1 MRDSHTGGGDEG
13 ETDDGE
19 SEWRFGIDD
28 VGEDADTSDG
38 EDADASD
45 GESET
50 RDETRELPPL
60 EPESPSLENSFFVL
74 VGVLGT
80 LVFIF
85 SVL

>member
-1 MRDSHTGGGDEG
+1 MRDSHTGERDEG
-13 ETDDGE
+13 ETGDDE

-28 VGEDADTSDG
+28 VGEDA
-38 EDADASD
+38 E
-45 GESET
+45 ESEAENGT
-50 RDETRELPPL
+50 QPEKRELPPL
-60 EPESPSLENSFFVL
+60 EPESPSLENSLFVL

>member
-1 MRDSHTGGGDEG
+1 MRDSHTGGRDEN
-13 ETDDGE
+13 EADDGE

-28 VGEDADTSDG
+28 VGEDAD
-38 EDADASD
+38 ADD

-50 RDETRELPPL
+50 RTQRRELPPL
-60 EPESPSLENSFFVL
+60 EPESPSLENSLFVL
-74 VGVLGT
+74 VGVVGT